1 MNQTEAMNGWGEL
14 VRENAGWLVALGIA
28 QVFLG
33 MLAIAA
39 PLVTGVAV
47 SWMVGA
53 LLLMAGLSFV
63 VQAFKA
69 GSWGLGILGFLLG
82 VLTVLGGLALLARPL
97 YGVAVMTLVLGAYFL
112 VSGINMTACGFR
124 LKGCPGSGWTVFAG
138 IVTILLALL
147 IWSDWPLSGRW
158 AVGTLVGIHILFTGW
173 SMIAI
178 GGAARQA
185 SKPPETGAA

>member
-1 MNQTEAMNGWGEL
+1 MNQADMSTGWSEV
-14 VRENAGWLVALGIA
+14 VRKNAGWLVALGIA
-28 QVFLG
+28 QVIFG

-53 LLLMAGLSFV
+53 LLLIAGLSLV
-63 VQAFKA
+63 IQAFKA
-69 GSWGLGILGFLLG
+69 GTWGLGILGLLLG

-97 YGVAVMTLVLGAYFL
+97 YGVAVMTLVLAAYFL

-124 LKGCPGSGWTVFAG
+124 LKGCQGSRWTVFAG

-147 IWSDWPLSGRW
+147 IWADWPLSGRW
-158 AVGTLVGIHILFTGW
+158 AIGTLVGIHILLSGW

-178 GGAARQA
+178 GSAARVA
-185 SKPPETGAA
+185 PAEAEPSAE